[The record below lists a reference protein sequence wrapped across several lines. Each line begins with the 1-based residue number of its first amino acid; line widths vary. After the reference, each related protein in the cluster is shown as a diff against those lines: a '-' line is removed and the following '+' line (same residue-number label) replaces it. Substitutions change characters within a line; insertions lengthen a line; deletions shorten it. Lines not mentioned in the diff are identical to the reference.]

1 MPVEA
6 SPPILSDS
14 QLSAIVTLA
23 LDAGSAI
30 MTIYQKKSFEVF
42 EKSDLSPVT
51 EADLV
56 AHQIIFDG
64 LSKITPN
71 IPIISEESDANRV
84 GTSETYWLVDP
95 LDGTRDFVARK
106 DTFVVCIGLIH
117 QQYPV
122 AGVIHEPVTGKS
134 WWARSGLGAFTDGQ
148 RIYNSSSRLSLIAA
162 GSRTTPSKKMQDLYA
177 EFSIQEVRHY
187 GSALKF
193 CHLSEGEVDLY
204 PRFGLT
210 SEWDTAAGQAIAEEA
225 GCKVTS
231 IASGLR
237 LSYGKNNL
245 LNEGGFIASRSNLQI
260 AESLHQQISAGQ
272 IR

>member
-1 MPVEA
+1 MPVDA
-6 SPPILSDS
+6 SPQILSDS

-23 LDAGSAI
+23 REAGAAI
-30 MTIYQKKSFEVF
+30 MAIYQKKSFEVF

-51 EADLV
+51 EADLA

-64 LSKITPN
+64 LSQITPH
-71 IPIISEESDANRV
+71 IPIISEESDANRL
-84 GTSETYWLVDP
+84 GSSETYWLVDP

-117 QQYPV
+117 QKYPV

-134 WWARSGLGAFTDGQ
+134 WWARSGLGAFADGQ
-148 RIYNSSSRLSLIAA
+148 RISNSSNRVSLIAA
-162 GSRTTPSKKMQDLYA
+162 GSRTTPSQSMKDLYA
-177 EFSIQEVRHY
+177 EFSIQEVRRY

-193 CHLSEGEVDLY
+193 CHLSEGEVDIY

-225 GCKVTS
+225 GCKVVS

-237 LSYGKNNL
+237 LSYGKKNL
-245 LNEGGFIASRSNLQI
+245 LNEGGFIASRTDLQI
-260 AESLHQQISAGQ
+260 AERVHRQISAGQ
-272 IR
+272 TR